1 MGTDNSDHYCQ
12 HCDHPHGYHNAET
25 GRCSMPVL
33 RGTNTPISHLD
44 PPQAVEQCR
53 CGLPVRPL
61 SLELDEAD
69 AEIIRSALR
78 TSYTYVLDAMA
89 NSAGR
94 PHGEY
99 RRREPSDVTGHR
111 DNLDRIERI
120 LSDLGQPD
128 VHSGR
133 RRADVES
140 YYANQQAIWDAEQML
155 AGGGA

>member
-69 AEIIRSALR
+69 AAILASALR
-78 TSYTYVLDAMA
+78 TSYVYVLDAMA
-89 NSAGR
+89 NCAGR
-94 PHGEY
+94 PYGEY
-99 RRREPSDVTGHR
+99 RRRKPHDVTGHR
-111 DNLDRIERI
+111 DKLDRIERI
-120 LSDLGQPD
+120 LSDLGHPML
-128 VHSGR
+128 STG
-133 RRADVES
+133 RRADVER
-140 YYANQQAIWDAEQML
+140 YYAQEQAIWDAEQML